1 MGDGLLTE
9 EEVRSYLSV
18 DPSGLKQLIR
28 RGKLTEYK
36 VGGSFVR
43 YRKEEVVA
51 LRSGRKFRMPD
62 QFERNW
68 FDKFRDFWN
77 FYNLYILLSLLVIL
91 VVLYLLQQSKS

>member
-36 VGGSFVR
+36 VGGSFIR

-51 LRSGRKFRMPD
+51 LRSGRKFQMPD
-62 QFERNW
+62 QFERGW
-68 FDKFRDFWN
+68 IDKIRDFWN
-77 FYNLYILLSLLVIL
+77 FYSLYILLSIL
-91 VVLYLLQQSKS
+91 VALAVFYLFHR

>member
-18 DPSGLKQLIR
+18 GPSELEQLTR
-28 RGKLTEYK
+28 RGKLTAYK

-62 QFERNW
+62 QFERHW
-68 FDKFRDFWN
+68 IDKIRDFWN
-77 FYNLYILLSLLVIL
+77 FYSIYILLSILVIL
-91 VVLYLLQQSKS
+91 VVFYLFLQSKS

>member
-18 DPSGLKQLIR
+18 DPSELKQLIH
-28 RGKLTEYK
+28 RGKLTEYN

-51 LRSGRKFRMPD
+51 LRSGRKFQMPD
-62 QFERNW
+62 QFERGW
-68 FDKFRDFWN
+68 IDKIRDFWN
-77 FYNLYILLSLLVIL
+77 FYSIYILLSIL
-91 VVLYLLQQSKS
+91 VFLAVLYFLPR

>member
-18 DPSGLKQLIR
+18 GPSELEQLTR
-28 RGKLTEYK
+28 RGKLTAYK

-51 LRSGRKFRMPD
+51 LRSGRKFRMPVK
-62 QFERNW
+62 FEGNW
-68 FDKFRDFWN
+68 FDKFLHFWN
-77 FYNLYILLSLLVIL
+77 FYSLYILLSIL
-91 VVLYLLQQSKS
+91 VLVVVFYLFQRSNS